1 MQVLPG
7 SRLHA
12 LAGPRST
19 GWTAKGAGV
28 LVALAARFSYGGSSD
43 ALLAHFGAISTLKGL
58 RYWSVTEGGWRTL
71 ITSATALS
79 GPDLD
84 HPRPDFTLAEMRSGK
99 ELYFAQGDSRAA
111 GDVVYRMRVGEVSP
125 TRLIVAIENVTP
137 SAEIYA
143 DAVQPGRFA
152 VAAFSRAAG
161 PQCLELLRPRLGGR
175 DYGIIARGAGSLL
188 CKSRQSVL

>member
-1 MQVLPG
+1 M
-7 SRLHA
+7 
-12 LAGPRST
+12 
-19 GWTAKGAGV
+19 
-28 LVALAARFSYGGSSD
+28 
-43 ALLAHFGAISTLKGL
+43 
-58 RYWSVTEGGWRTL
+58 TEGGWRTL
-71 ITSATALS
+71 ITSTTALS

-111 GDVVYRMRVGEVSP
+111 GDVVCP

-143 DAVQPGRFA
+143 DAVKPGRFV
-152 VAAFSRAAG
+152 VAAFSQAAG

-175 DYGIIARGAGSLL
+175 D
-188 CKSRQSVL
+188 